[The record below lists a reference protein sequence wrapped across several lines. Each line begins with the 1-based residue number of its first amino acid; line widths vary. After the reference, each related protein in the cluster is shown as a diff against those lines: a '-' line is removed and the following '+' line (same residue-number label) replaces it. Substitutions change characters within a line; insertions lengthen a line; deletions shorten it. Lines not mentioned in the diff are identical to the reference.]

1 MELKDIRQLISS
13 KKPALLEHALHIW
26 EKELVK
32 HHELL
37 IEIIKSEVESVVE
50 PALQSAAAYHP
61 EKCSSVFV
69 AMMVHKNS
77 VFRRLAVQSASPA
90 MGKTVINALKDLFKT
105 EKDVFVLASAVS
117 AAARMNLPV
126 EIIEPFLE
134 HKDIRL
140 RANAVKAAA
149 IIGKQRLRELLEPR
163 LKDSSHRVQNEALK
177 GLSLLIQEAE
187 LEKLVIKRLASEE
200 ATIRA
205 ATAFLIGELP
215 LSRRTGL
222 LIDALKDQDE
232 KVKICVI
239 RALIRVNDPIGLRA
253 ITELY
258 LNLQNLEFAGV
269 ISRIVSPAIGER
281 LLGGAENLFHPAEAD
296 CEIITKVLLVAEYRK
311 DCDLFLPW
319 ILSGVRKCR
328 DKGRLIALKLIL
340 QQIDFFKHDIEN
352 LLDLPDFSTEETA
365 MVHLIYW
372 KSGHTHGLEGIKKML
387 FSDKPSEVKAAVAV
401 LRQENSLFSRNLL
414 KQAASSGI
422 ILAMDEVTYT
432 QNFGNKPIVLPEI

>member
-1 MELKDIRQLISS
+1 MELRDIKQLISS
-13 KKPALLEHALHIW
+13 KKPALLEHALQIW

-37 IEIIKSEVESVVE
+37 IEIIQSEVESVME

-61 EKCSSVFV
+61 EKCANVV
-69 AMMVHKNS
+69 VTVMGHKNS

-90 MGKTVINALKDLFKT
+90 MGKPVINALKEVLKK

-117 AAARMNLPV
+117 AAARLSLPV
-126 EIIEPFLE
+126 ELIEPFLE

-149 IIGKQRLRELLEPR
+149 IIGRQRLRELLEPR

-177 GLSLLIQEAE
+177 GLSLLIQETE
-187 LEKLVIKRLASEE
+187 LEKLVIKRLDSED

-258 LNLQNLEFAGV
+258 LKLKTLDFART
-269 ISRIVSPAIGER
+269 IARIISPAIGER
-281 LLGGAENLFHPAEAD
+281 LLNGAENLFHPAEAD
-296 CEIITKVLLVAEYRK
+296 CDIITKVLMVAENRK

-319 ILSGVRKCR
+319 ILSAVRKCR
-328 DKGRLIALKLIL
+328 DTGRLIALKLIL
-340 QQIDFFKHDIEN
+340 QQIEFFKHDVEN
-352 LLDLPDFSTEETA
+352 LLDLPDFSTEETS

-372 KSGHTHGLEGIKKML
+372 KAGRTQGLEEIKKML
-387 FSDKPSEVKAAVAV
+387 YSDKPSEVKAAVAV

-422 ILAMDEVTYT
+422 ILAMDEATYVK
-432 QNFGNKPIVLPEI
+432 NFGNKPIVLPEI